1 MGSLVAGPRVVKGL
15 YGTRRGAG
23 PYGLTH
29 RRLGGEGL
37 LWVPPDGGTLWRSLG
52 PPSATKASY
61 GAGPGGPS
69 PWGRRPRGGPFCSDS
84 RLRSLFGWGGPIGS
98 HSGGLPEGL
107 VSWGL
112 GGRVTAGNMEKLS
125 SPGRGSGRR
134 PPPNLLPPASHVRQ
148 VISPRGRRTP
158 AGRRRARASPREGA
172 RRRREKAPGGSTTDP
187 NEWKRPST
195 LHLQRRRG
203 GRPAVFDPARGTFG
217 KRGSGG
223 GGHFLSTVP
232 PLKARAAGARA
243 SPTSR
248 RTDARSASSSTRASA
263 MAAAGTF
270 TRAWCATAATRSP
283 SAPAARGRR
292 PRPRGRDPTRQPVGA
307 RPPPIRALRRVAP

>member
-1 MGSLVAGPRVVKGL
+1 MGSLVASPRVVKGL

-37 LWVPPDGGTLWRSLG
+37 LWVPPDGGTLWRALG

-69 PWGRRPRGGPFCSDS
+69 PWGRRPRGGPFCTDS
-84 RLRSLFGWGGPIGS
+84 RFRSLFGWGGPIGS

-134 PPPNLLPPASHVRQ
+134 PPPIFSPPPHMFGRLSHRGGG
-148 VISPRGRRTP
+148 GRRP
-158 AGRRRARASPREGA
+158 VAEGQGQA
-172 RRRREKAPGGSTTDP
+172 QGKGQDAEGKRPPGGAPRTLTSGKGPPPSTCSGAGADA
-187 NEWKRPST
+187 RPSS
-195 LHLQRRRG
+195 G
-203 GRPAVFDPARGTFG
+203 PAKGTFG
-217 KRGSGG
+217 KRGRGG
-223 GGHFLSTVP
+223 GPLSFHR
-232 PLKARAAGARA
+232 PLEGKGSWRAGESNFTPDGRA
-243 SPTSR
+243 KCFKFNKGKCDGSCGYVHACLVCNGSHPISECPR
-248 RTDARSASSSTRASA
+248 R
-263 MAAAGTF
+263 
-270 TRAWCATAATRSP
+270 P
-283 SAPAARGRR
+283 KSAPPA
-292 PRPRGRDPTRQPVGA
+292 TGA
-307 RPPPIRALRRVAP
+307 

>member
-1 MGSLVAGPRVVKGL
+1 MGSLVASPRVVKGL

-37 LWVPPDGGTLWRSLG
+37 LWVPPDGGTLWRALG

-69 PWGRRPRGGPFCSDS
+69 PWGRRPRGGPFCTDS
-84 RLRSLFGWGGPIGS
+84 RFRSLFGWGGPIGS

-134 PPPNLLPPASHVRQ
+134 PPPIFSPPPHMFGRLSHR
-148 VISPRGRRTP
+148 
-158 AGRRRARASPREGA
+158 
-172 RRRREKAPGGSTTDP
+172 
-187 NEWKRPST
+187 
-195 LHLQRRRG
+195 
-203 GRPAVFDPARGTFG
+203 
-217 KRGSGG
+217 GG
-223 GGHFLSTVP
+223 GGRRPVAEGQGQAQGKGQDAEGKRPPGGAPRTLTSGKGPPPSTCSGAGADARPSSILPGEPSARGGVGGGATFFP
-232 PLKARAAGARA
+232 PSPLKARAAGARA

-283 SAPAARGRR
+283 SAPAARSRR

-307 RPPPIRALRRVAP
+307 RPPPLRALRRVAP